1 MVLKHGDKNFMKK
14 ISANKKKLAAVDLS
28 TISNSSY
35 ESRNK
40 RNDISED
47 ISNDSLILYSTIQ
60 MIWHDYQSNLKET
73 ECLMFL
79 SKIASQE

>member
-14 ISANKKKLAAVDLS
+14 ILVQKKKLAGVDLS
-28 TISNSSY
+28 TVSNSSY
-35 ESRNK
+35 EVSNERK
-40 RNDISED
+40 GVSDD

-73 ECLMFL
+73 ECLTFL